1 MTAATSPAA
10 TESSDTPEMGVDEM
24 ITKFLRNGRTMRD
37 FTALTPESM
46 EVIYSMAYTLYN
58 AAKFREAEKI
68 FKLLANL
75 EHFERKYWKGLG
87 AAREGLKNYKGALL
101 VYGHLGA
108 MDVNDPYPA
117 FQAAKC
123 FMALDK
129 AGEAKAALRA
139 AVFNSTNQPDHAALH
154 ESAKTLL
161 ELLEN
166 AAQPTTT
173 PATPA
178 QS

>member
-1 MTAATSPAA
+1 MSTATTSAA

-24 ITKFLRNGRTMRD
+24 IQKFLRNGRTMRD

-46 EVIYSMAYTLYN
+46 DVIYSMAYSLYN
-58 AAKFREAEKI
+58 AGKFAEAERI

-75 EHFERKYWKGLG
+75 EHFESKYWKGLG
-87 AAREGLKNYKGALL
+87 AAREGLKNYEGALL

-108 MDVNDPYPA
+108 MDVKDPYPA

-129 AGEAKAALRA
+129 AGEAKSALRA
-139 AVFNSTNQPDHAALH
+139 AVFNSTDQPDHADLH

-161 ELLEN
+161 ELLEK
-166 AAQPTTT
+166 AANPSTS
-173 PATPA
+173 P
-178 QS
+178 S